1 MIGVSN
7 HLLSIVSRFHYHSQK
22 VIGFLGNMFA
32 FFFSGGAWLV
42 LVFFFCGGE
51 GVSSL
56 NFAHLMQ
63 VLRRLFGERK
73 GKEHDEHEGKQQKQI
88 SGQIIIFHQPRFP

>member
-1 MIGVSN
+1 MRGVECA
-7 HLLSIVSRFHYHSQK
+7 VGC
-22 VIGFLGNMFA
+22 VVGA
-32 FFFSGGAWLV
+32 FVFICLHVFFWGGWLV
-42 LVFFFCGGE
+42 LVFFCGGE

-63 VLRRLFGERK
+63 VLTRLFGERK
-73 GKEHDEHEGKQQKQI
+73 GKEHEGKQQKQI